1 MKAPLRTFWIGRL
14 LAFWMVAAVVSMTAQ
29 LVGAPAEK
37 AAGAGLVGKPLAIK
51 FAAVDGR
58 QVDLG
63 NLRGKVVLIDFWA
76 TWCVPCVHEV
86 PHVKAVYDKLHPKG
100 FEIVG
105 ISFDQKK
112 TALQSFV
119 LKEKMTWPQYFDG
132 KGWENQLC
140 MADRNRSPHDPR
152 LTGRPSTRVSGS
164 AWLLA
169 ARQKQKHTPLP
180 GS

>member
-1 MKAPLRTFWIGRL
+1 MRRL
-14 LAFWMVAAVVSMTAQ
+14 LALWMVGAVISLTAQ
-29 LVGAPAEK
+29 VLGAPAEK
-37 AAGAGLVGKPLAIK
+37 AARAGLAGKPLAIK

-76 TWCVPCVHEV
+76 TWCGPCVHEV
-86 PHVKAVYDKLHPKG
+86 PHVKAVYDKLHPTG

-105 ISFDQKK
+105 ISFDNKK

-132 KGWENQLC
+132 KGWENQFGVRFGIESIPTMWLVDKKGVLRHID
-140 MADRNRSPHDPR
+140 ARED
-152 LTGRPSTRVSGS
+152 LEAKVQK
-164 AWLLA
+164 LLA
-169 ARQKQKHTPLP
+169 E
-180 GS
+180 

>member
-1 MKAPLRTFWIGRL
+1 MKAPLRTFWMRRL
-14 LAFWMVAAVVSMTAQ
+14 LAFWMVAAVISMTAQ
-29 LVGAPAEK
+29 LLGAPAET
-37 AAGAGLVGKPLAIK
+37 AAGAGLVGKPLAIR

-105 ISFDQKK
+105 ISFDQKRI
-112 TALQSFV
+112 ALQSFV

-132 KGWENQLC
+132 KGWKNQFGVRFGIESIPTMWLVDKKGVLRHID
-140 MADRNRSPHDPR
+140 ARED
-152 LTGRPSTRVSGS
+152 LEAKVQK
-164 AWLLA
+164 LLA
-169 ARQKQKHTPLP
+169 E
-180 GS
+180 

>member
-1 MKAPLRTFWIGRL
+1 MRRL
-14 LAFWMVAAVVSMTAQ
+14 FALWMVAAVISMTAQ
-29 LVGAPAEK
+29 VLGAPAEK
-37 AAGAGLVGKPLAIK
+37 AARAGLVGKPLAIK

-63 NLRGKVVLIDFWA
+63 YLRGKVVLIDFWA
-76 TWCVPCVHEV
+76 TWCGPCVHEV

-132 KGWENQLC
+132 KGWENQFGVRFGIESIPTMWLVDKKGVLRHID
-140 MADRNRSPHDPR
+140 ARED
-152 LTGRPSTRVSGS
+152 LEAKVQK
-164 AWLLA
+164 LLA
-169 ARQKQKHTPLP
+169 E
-180 GS
+180 

>member
-86 PHVKAVYDKLHPKG
+86 PHVKAVYDQLHPKG

-132 KGWENQLC
+132 KGWENQFGVRFGIESIPTMWLVDKKGVLRHID
-140 MADRNRSPHDPR
+140 ARED
-152 LTGRPSTRVSGS
+152 LEAKVQK
-164 AWLLA
+164 LLA
-169 ARQKQKHTPLP
+169 E
-180 GS
+180 

>member
-1 MKAPLRTFWIGRL
+1 MKAPLRTFWIRRL

-86 PHVKAVYDKLHPKG
+86 PHVKAVYDQLHPKG

-112 TALQSFV
+112 IALQSFV
-119 LKEKMTWPQYFDG
+119 LKEKISWPQYLDG
-132 KGWENQLC
+132 KGWESRLGVRFGSESISTTC
-140 MADRNRSPHDPR
+140 LADKKGGLRHLAAAED
-152 LTGRPSTRVSGS
+152 LGAKVQK
-164 AWLLA
+164 LLA
-169 ARQKQKHTPLP
+169 E
-180 GS
+180 